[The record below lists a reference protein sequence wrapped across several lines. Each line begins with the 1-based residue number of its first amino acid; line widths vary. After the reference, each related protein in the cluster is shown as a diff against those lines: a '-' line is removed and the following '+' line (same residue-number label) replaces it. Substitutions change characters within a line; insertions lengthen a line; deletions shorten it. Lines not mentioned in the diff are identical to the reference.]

1 VIRSFQNSDQ
11 YRGLIC
17 CQFLRCSIEKCTCA
31 RLNTKTVLITK
42 INRIEIHHDDFFLGI
57 IALQMYCRD
66 PFLEFLHNTLER
78 IPLPSFRK
86 KVECKLLSNSTSP
99 LLIAQ
104 QGVNDSGKRSGIID
118 AGVAVK

>member
-1 VIRSFQNSDQ
+1 FQNSDQ

-17 CQFLRCSIEKCTCA
+17 CQVLRCGIEKCTCTGF
-31 RLNTKTVLITK
+31 NTKTVLITK

-66 PFLEFLHNTLER
+66 PFLELLHNTLER
-78 IPLPSFRK
+78 VPLPSFRK
-86 KVECKLLSNSTSP
+86 KVERKLLCNGTSS

-104 QGVNDSGKRSGIID
+104 QGMNDSGKRSGIID
-118 AGVAVK
+118 A